1 MLTVENTVEIRYA
14 GVVVG
19 RSSAVRDLDAAGA
32 FIVFGEPL
40 PVGTRLSIKIGDSLR
55 EARIEQVLESADANA
70 AGIRVRF
77 VDDSAAPT
85 AVAEEASAAAADQ
98 AGAAEVGSGPVDA
111 PGGNGQ
117 ADAANRGGDDGG
129 QGQSSGRR
137 RRRRR

>member
-32 FIVFGEPL
+32 FIAFGEPL

-55 EARIEQVLESADANA
+55 EARIEHVLESADANA

-77 VDDSAAPT
+77 VDAAAPST
-85 AVAEEASAAAADQ
+85 VPEEPSGMVAEQS
-98 AGAAEVGSGPVDA
+98 GVAELGSGPVDG

-129 QGQSSGRR
+129 QGQSSKRR
-137 RRRRR
+137 RKRR

>member
-19 RSSAVRDLDAAGA
+19 RSSAVRDFDAAGA
-32 FIVFGEPL
+32 FIVVGEPL

-55 EARIEQVLESADANA
+55 EARIEQVLESGDANA
-70 AGIRVRF
+70 SGIRVRF
-77 VDDSAAPT
+77 VDTAAPA
-85 AVAEEASAAAADQ
+85 AVAEEPSGLAADQ
-98 AGAAEVGSGPVDA
+98 SGVSEVGSGPVDG
-111 PGGNGQ
+111 PGGSGQ

-137 RRRRR
+137 RRKRR